1 MMPAGDQELE
11 SAQRL
16 NRVSIKF
23 PPFWKSDPELW
34 FMQIEAQFQ
43 IAKVTTDET
52 KFFHVVGSVDSE
64 VLTQVADL
72 VKTPPPNDKY
82 ATLRKRLIEQ
92 FGQSADEKLSRLL
105 QGFELGDRKPSQLL
119 REMRTIASGT
129 TLDDSVLRNLLLK
142 SLPPHAQTILAAS
155 KETLEGLTLAADKI
169 LAVPMLPSQNV
180 VSQAASADLQV
191 QSQNLPQELNRSI
204 RARGAVVLDSPPSR
218 DEPHHN
224 SSAGIIQCL
233 ERGRASVKPP
243 VAIAR
248 EMDRAAACRGQ
259 CYRNSSS

>member
-1 MMPAGDQELE
+1 MAEEDQEPE
-11 SAQRL
+11 SAQGL

-52 KFFHVVGSVDSE
+52 KFFHVVGSVDSQ

-72 VKTPPPNDKY
+72 VKTPPPKDKY

-191 QSQNLPQELNRSI
+191 QLQNLPQELDRFDSRTRRRRVGFSPEPRRAESQQFCWYHTTFGK
-204 RARGAVVLDSPPSR
+204 RARKCEAPCRYRSGNGP
-218 DEPHHN
+218 
-224 SSAGIIQCL
+224 
-233 ERGRASVKPP
+233 RGS
-243 VAIAR
+243 
-248 EMDRAAACRGQ
+248 M
-259 CYRNSSS
+259 